1 MSKFQERKRELL
13 LVSDLNRK
21 VLQLEMGQWQL
32 QAERWQKRMGA
43 ANVALRMV
51 NPLARL
57 FVARKAGGFLRSLW
71 QLVTRRK

>member
-13 LVSDLNRK
+13 LVSDLNRS
-21 VLQLEMGQWQL
+21 VLQLEIGQWQL

-43 ANVALRMV
+43 ANVVLRVV

-57 FVARKAGGFLRSLW
+57 FVARKTGGVVRSLW
-71 QLVTRRK
+71 QLITRRK